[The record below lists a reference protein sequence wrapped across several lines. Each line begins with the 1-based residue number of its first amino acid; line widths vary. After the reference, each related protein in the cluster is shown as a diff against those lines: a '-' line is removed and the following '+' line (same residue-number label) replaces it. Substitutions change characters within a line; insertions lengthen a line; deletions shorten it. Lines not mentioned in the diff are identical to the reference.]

1 MALALG
7 SRATVKM
14 ITESS
19 YGTIPGSGYVQLPIV
34 RSTLGEVK
42 PLMPSDLLT
51 GRRDAA
57 QPHLDV
63 ATTEGDVEV
72 PVESLAFGY
81 WLKALFGAPVTTG
94 AGPYVHTFKSGA
106 WALPSESI
114 EIGHPAVPLF
124 EMFKGSVADRLQLT
138 HRRGGG
144 PQKATVGLICKGRRE
159 DTTTED
165 ASATEVNGTRF
176 LTFHGSIQKD
186 GSDLGNVVSCD
197 MTYANNLDRG
207 ETIRDDDEI
216 DGLYPA
222 DATATGNLVMRLADT
237 TQRALAEAGDELAL
251 RLSWEV
257 DASTKL
263 TITFHEVRL
272 GVAKAE
278 IGGPKGVQVTHDWIA
293 CYNASAGCM
302 VTAVLTN
309 SQASYA

>member
-7 SRATVKM
+7 SRLTVKM
-14 ITESS
+14 ITESA

-34 RSTLGEVK
+34 GTTLGKGK
-42 PLMPSDLLT
+42 PLMASDLLT

-124 EMFKGSVADRLQLT
+124 EMFKGSGADRLQLT
-138 HRRGGG
+138 QRRGGLLT
-144 PQKATVGLICKGRRE
+144 ATVGLICKGKRE

-165 ASATEVNGTRF
+165 ASATAVNGTRF
-176 LTFHGSIQKD
+176 LSFHGSIQKD

-197 MTYANNLDRG
+197 MTYANNLERA
-207 ETIRDDDEI
+207 ETIGDDDEI
-216 DGLYPA
+216 AGWDPA

-237 TQRALAEAGDELAL
+237 TLRALAEAGDDLAL

-278 IGGPKGVQVTHDWIA
+278 ISGPKGVQVTHDWIA